1 MSHTLRQLNDT
12 NLEQEILQSKEPL
25 LVDFWADWCAPC
37 KAIAPSLEEL
47 GGSYAGR
54 ATISKLDVDANAGS
68 ALRYGV
74 KAIPTLIL
82 FKEGRER
89 ERLVGAQPKQA
100 ITDLL
105 DRYAA

>member
-1 MSHTLRQLNDT
+1 MNNQLPQLNDN
-12 NLEQEILQSKEPL
+12 NLEDQILRSKQPL

-37 KAIAPSLEEL
+37 KAIEPTLEEL
-47 GGSYAGR
+47 GESYAGR
-54 ATISKLDVDANAGS
+54 VTISRLDVDANARS
-68 ALRYGV
+68 ASHYGV
-74 KAIPTLIL
+74 QAIPTLVL
-82 FKEGRER
+82 FKDGREQ